1 MTTMPPGVAATVAPF
16 PLKPDAVHQRFS
28 WLHDSH
34 KQTTTAEQDANAMDA
49 FRGIET
55 CLELIEMS
63 NLERELADP
72 DDPERVPPVLSVCD
86 TGRLMRLAILVAKE
100 WGDKCEGRVRVH
112 NESQA

>member
-1 MTTMPPGVAATVAPF
+1 MTTMPPNAAAPA
-16 PLKPDAVHQRFS
+16 PLKPDALHQRFS
-28 WLHDSH
+28 WLHNNH
-34 KQTTTAEQDANAMDA
+34 KQSNAAQLDANAMDA

-72 DDPERVPPVLSVCD
+72 DDPERVPPILSPCD

-100 WGDKCEGRVRVH
+100 WGDKYENRVGVH
-112 NESQA
+112 NGSQK

>member
-1 MTTMPPGVAATVAPF
+1 MTTMPPLVANTVG
-16 PLKPDAVHQRFS
+16 PLKPDARHQRFS

-34 KQTTTAEQDANAMDA
+34 KQTTAAQHDANVMDA

-63 NLERELADP
+63 NLERELDDP
-72 DDPERVPPVLSVCD
+72 DDPERVPPVLSACD

-100 WGDKCEGRVRVH
+100 WGDKCESRVH
-112 NESQA
+112 DHNGSQQ

>member
-1 MTTMPPGVAATVAPF
+1 MTTMPPVVAATVAP
-16 PLKPDAVHQRFS
+16 LKPDAVYQRFS
-28 WLHDSH
+28 WLNDSH
-34 KQTTTAEQDANAMDA
+34 KQTTTAEKDANAMDA

-72 DDPERVPPVLSVCD
+72 DDPERVQPVLSACD

-112 NESQA
+112 NESQT